1 VSLEECIMTLKGNRS
16 LTVCAVLCALAA
28 ATPAAQ
34 KPQLPDLLKKTADY
48 LAGYSK
54 TLTGINAEEDYTQRD
69 VTVSV
74 SGEYRH
80 LKSDMT
86 FIGLG
91 DGTIASFRDVF
102 EADGKSTREH
112 GTSRLG
118 ALLAT
123 PTQAAVNSAQEL
135 TGAST
140 NYFLDMLRP
149 AIDRPTLALEYVR
162 ADNQGKSDF
171 KIDGTKKTNGVDVA
185 ILHFTER
192 RPAGGQGVAVPTVLD
207 LPNKATASGRIT
219 VEVAT
224 GAVRQTELLIEGGGN
239 MAVHARILV
248 TYDTP
253 PKMNVLL
260 PVSMDQTYDMTS
272 GGSGEST
279 TMDSCGSG
287 SCGVRRNFDC
297 HTKYA
302 KFTPIAGGTGGDR

>member
-1 VSLEECIMTLKGNRS
+1 MTGSRSRS
-16 LTVCAVLCALAA
+16 LIVSAVLCALAA

-102 EADGKSTREH
+102 EADGKTTRER
-112 GTSRLG
+112 GPSRLG
-118 ALLAT
+118 TLLAT

-162 ADNQGKSDF
+162 EDNQSKSDF
-171 KIDGTKKTNGVDVA
+171 KIDGFKKMNGVDVA
-185 ILHFTER
+185 VLHFTER
-192 RPAGGQGVAVPTVLD
+192 RPSSGQGVAVPPVLQ
-207 LPNKATASGRIT
+207 LPNGATASGRIT

-224 GAVRQTELLIEGGGN
+224 GAVRQTEMLVEGGGN
-239 MAVHARILV
+239 IGVHARILV
-248 TYDTP
+248 GYDTP
-253 PKMNVLL
+253 PKMSVLV
-260 PVSMDQTYDMTS
+260 PVSMDQTYDMTA

-279 TMDSCGSG
+279 TMDTCGSG
-287 SCGVRRNFDC
+287 SCGVRRSFDC
-297 HTKYA
+297 HAKYS
-302 KFTPIAGGTGGDR
+302 KFQTISGS